1 MNNLS
6 SEMPLGNILIVDD
19 KPDNLRL
26 LSTMLNEQGYET
38 RGVISGPM
46 ALRATRSS
54 PPDLILLDIMMPQM
68 NGYEVCSQLKAD
80 EDTRDIPVIFI
91 SAKDE
96 VLDKVKAFAVGGV
109 DYVTK
114 PFQFE
119 EVLARIEN
127 HLTIR
132 KLRHQLQIQNQ
143 LLQEEVNSRQSVEKA
158 LQEQN
163 LLLHKEVNSRQAVE
177 KVLQRQNILLQNEI
191 SNRQAVEKILK
202 EQNTLLQEEIQGR
215 QEAEIALQK
224 TNQDLA
230 RSNLELEQ
238 FAYIAS
244 HDLQAPLGI
253 ISNYAQL
260 LERRYQET
268 LDEKGIRFI
277 HNMIEGT
284 EKMQRLIDDL
294 LEYSRVGRHHK
305 PLEPT
310 DCQQVF
316 VEALDNLQMM
326 VRENQAQVTA
336 TTLPT
341 VLGERMRLVQLFQ
354 NLLNNAIKYRQDDVI
369 PEIQVS
375 VEPHGDGWLFAFHDN
390 GIGIDPKHSERIF
403 QIFQRLHTSREYSG
417 TGIGLAICKKIVESH
432 GGSIWVESQLG
443 LGSTFY
449 FTLPRITDEE
459 ST

>member
-1 MNNLS
+1 MNHLS
-6 SEMPLGNILIVDD
+6 PEMPLGNILIVDD

-46 ALRATRSS
+46 ALRAAQSS

-68 NGYEVCSQLKAD
+68 NGYEVCTQLKVD
-80 EDTRDIPVIFI
+80 EDTREIPVIFI

-109 DYVTK
+109 DYITK

-132 KLRHQLQIQNQ
+132 KLRNKLQFKNQ
-143 LLQEEVNSRQSVEKA
+143 LLQEEVNSRQAVEKA

-163 LLLHKEVNSRQAVE
+163 LLLQKEVSSRQAVE

-215 QEAEIALQK
+215 QEAETALQK
-224 TNQDLA
+224 TNQELA
-230 RSNLELEQ
+230 RSNADLEQ

-253 ISNYAQL
+253 IANYAQL
-260 LERRYQET
+260 LERRYENQ
-268 LDEKGIRFI
+268 LDDKGIRFLHKI
-277 HNMIEGT
+277 MEGT
-284 EKMQRLIDDL
+284 EKMQKLIDDL
-294 LEYSRVGRHHK
+294 LEYSRVGRRQK
-305 PLEPT
+305 PIETIDFSEIFLEA
-310 DCQQVF
+310 V
-316 VEALDNLQMM
+316 DNLQMLI
-326 VRENQAQVTA
+326 RENETTVTCSE
-336 TTLPT
+336 LPT
-341 VLGERMRLVQLFQ
+341 VCGKKLRLVQLLQ
-354 NLLNNAIKYRQDDVI
+354 NLINNAIKYRQ
-369 PEIQVS
+369 PEVS
-375 VEPHGDGWLFAFHDN
+375 PVVEITAEQQENEWLFAVRDN
-390 GIGIDPKHSERIF
+390 GIGIDPKNSERIF

-417 TGIGLAICKKIVESH
+417 TGIGLALCKKIVESH
-432 GGSIWVESQLG
+432 GGLIWVESQPDE
-443 LGSTFY
+443 GSTFY
-449 FTLPRITDEE
+449 FTLPNLKEK
-459 ST
+459 